1 MTKLCKLLTI
11 YAFLK
16 PNGNSPLGLH
26 RKEIFYIFTN
36 MKFTYKNTLI
46 SCYVCFFIQSI
57 VNNFSPLL
65 FVIYSREFNISL
77 DQITLLVGFNF
88 VIQMLVDILG
98 AGYADKIGY
107 RRGIIIAHIFSTIGI
122 AGLGIYPQIFPPFV
136 GILIATVFCALGSGF
151 IEVLASPIV
160 EALPT
165 DEKSS
170 AMSLLHSFY
179 CWGHIAIVLLSTLFF
194 TIVGTQNWKIL
205 AYIWALIPALN
216 CISFIFV
223 PISNYSEGRETVS
236 IGGLFKLFDFRLFL
250 ILMICS
256 GAAEQSIA
264 QWASLFAETGLGVS
278 KTVGDLLGP
287 CLFGLMMAISRTL
300 YGAIGAKLNLER
312 VMTICAI
319 GMIGG
324 YVLTFAAPIPVVSLI
339 GCAIIGLF
347 VGIYWPGTLSLA
359 TRKLPQGGTSMFA
372 LLALAGDVGC
382 TAGPSLIGLV
392 SGRIAGDMAM
402 KIGILS
408 AAIFPA
414 VAFVILRII
423 KNRKTESGQ

>member
-1 MTKLCKLLTI
+1 
-11 YAFLK
+11 
-16 PNGNSPLGLH
+16 
-26 RKEIFYIFTN
+26 

-65 FVIYSREFNISL
+65 FSTYSREFSVSL

-88 VIQMLVDILG
+88 TIQMIVDLLG
-98 AGYADKIGY
+98 AGFADRIGY
-107 RRGIIIAHIFSTIGI
+107 RRGIIIAHIFSAVGI
-122 AGLGIYPQIFPPFV
+122 AGLGVFPYIMPPFA
-136 GILIATVFCALGSGF
+136 GLLTATVFCALGSGF

-165 DEKSS
+165 EEKSS

-194 TIVGTQNWKIL
+194 SLAGGADWRIL
-205 AYIWALIPALN
+205 AFLWAIIPAVN
-216 CISFIFV
+216 CIFFIFV
-223 PISNYSEGRETVS
+223 PINSYSAGRET
-236 IGGLFKLFDFRLFL
+236 IPARKLFSLRDFRLFL
-250 ILMICS
+250 LLMICA

-287 CLFGLMMAISRTL
+287 CMFALMMALSRTF
-300 YGAIGAKLNLER
+300 YGAFGAKLKLSR
-312 VMTICAI
+312 VMTVCAI

-324 YVLTFAAPIPVVSLI
+324 YVLTFAAPIPAVSLI
-339 GCAIIGLF
+339 GCAVVGLF

-359 TRKLPQGGTSMFA
+359 TRRLPQGGTSMFA

-382 TAGPSLIGLV
+382 ASGPSLIGLI
-392 SGRIAGDMAM
+392 SGRLSGDASL
-402 KIGILS
+402 KVGILS
-408 AAIFPA
+408 AAIFPIA
-414 VAFVILRII
+414 AFILLNALKSKR
-423 KNRKTESGQ
+423 NQPETDSNM